1 MVCLGNICRSPVA
14 DGILKQKAK
23 TAGIPLEI
31 DSCGTAAYHIGEAPD
46 RRSQANAL
54 QNGLDISM
62 LIARQ
67 LKAEDLSY
75 YDRIYCM
82 DKSNLK
88 NTLALAK
95 SEKEKRKIKL
105 ILDHTLAAG
114 NSDVPDPYYGE
125 GDGFQKVYD
134 LLDTACEAIINDYK

>member
-1 MVCLGNICRSPVA
+1 MDKRILMVCLGNICRSPVA

-23 TAGIPLEI
+23 TAGITLEI
-31 DSCGTAAYHIGEAPD
+31 DSCGTAAYHVGESPD
-46 RRSQANAL
+46 KRAQANAL

-62 LIARQ
+62 LRARQ
-67 LKAEDLSY
+67 LKDEDLSY

-88 NTLALAK
+88 NTLALAV
-95 SEKEKRKIKL
+95 SEEEKRKVKL
-105 ILDHTLAAG
+105 ILDHTQAAG
-114 NSDVPDPYYGE
+114 NSNVPDPYYGD

-134 LLDTACEAIINDYK
+134 LLNTAPYT